1 VNIARARRRSVI
13 AATFTL
19 GASLC
24 ACGVSG
30 GEGGTPWTDPGTSD
44 QLYDPERII
53 ELELLLE
60 PDAFASLEAQPR
72 EYVRAMIV
80 SNGQTYGPVGVRLKG
95 QNSFQPIT
103 GKPSFR
109 VKIDKYIEDQTLFD
123 VKDLTLNNMTSDPS
137 QMHERLAYHVAREA
151 GLVAPRCNYVQLT
164 VNGEFYG
171 LYANVETIKPRMI
184 GRHFDDNDGPLF
196 KATDVD
202 FLPSYVDA
210 YELESGPDD
219 RTLIAGIADAMTVQP
234 ADAAVAATD
243 RYLDMHHFQRFWAME
258 SVIGQFDAF
267 PYSQPGDDYYLY
279 ADPTSHKAVLI
290 PSGMDETFFA
300 ADVSPLTVHSVLAT
314 TCMDS
319 PACFQDY
326 VAEVWDI
333 QAITEAF
340 GLEAE
345 RARVEAQ
352 IDPIIARDTRRPF
365 TDEQIDYG
373 QTQLGYFIRGRRQI
387 LSGYL
392 PPAR

>member
-1 VNIARARRRSVI
+1 VILARKRRRSVI
-13 AATFTL
+13 AATFTVTA
-19 GASLC
+19 GLC

-30 GEGGTPWTDPGTSD
+30 GEDLPPWTDPGTSE
-44 QLYDPERII
+44 QLYDTERMP

-60 PDAFASLEAQPR
+60 PDAIASLEAAPR
-72 EYVRAMIV
+72 EYVRATIV
-80 SNGQTYGPVGVRLKG
+80 SNGQSYGPVGVRLKG

-109 VKIDKYIEDQTLFD
+109 IKIDAYIEGQTFMG
-123 VKDLTLNNMTSDPS
+123 VKDLTLNNMATDPS
-137 QMHERLAYHVAREA
+137 QMHERLAYQVAREA
-151 GLVAPRCNYVQLT
+151 GLVAPRCNHVQLT
-164 VNGEFYG
+164 LNGQFYG
-171 LYANVETIKPRMI
+171 LYANVETIKPRML
-184 GRHFDDNDGPLF
+184 GAHFDDNDGPLF

-202 FLPSYVDA
+202 FLPGYVNS

-219 RTLIAGIADAMTVQP
+219 RTLIAGIADAMTVTP

-258 SVIGQFDAF
+258 SVIGQYDAF
-267 PYSQPGDDYYLY
+267 PYSQPGDDYFVYG
-279 ADPTSHKAVLI
+279 DPTSNKAVLI

-300 ADVSPLTVHSVLAT
+300 ADVSPLTVHSILAT
-314 TCMDS
+314 TCMAS
-319 PACFQDY
+319 STCFQDY
-326 VAEVWDI
+326 VDQVWDI

-345 RARVEAQ
+345 RAKVEAQ

-365 TDEQIDYG
+365 TNEQIDYG
-373 QTQLGYFIRGRRQI
+373 QTQLGYFIRGRRQV